1 MKELNYMEI
10 LNTIVLYFFSVLML
24 LKTNNPWNPEESG
37 IYLTPEQSES
47 LSKIFKFSIMIFS
60 AINLLN
66 LLKDHL

>member
-10 LNTIVLYFFSVLML
+10 FNTIVLYFFSVLML

>member
-10 LNTIVLYFFSVLML
+10 FNTIVLYFFSVLML

-37 IYLTPEQSES
+37 IYLTPEQSEN